1 MSLTPLKDYLSIKQ
15 TRKSVF
21 LSQQSTRTILQT
33 SRRRSGLPA
42 QFSALITFTSSF
54 LILILLGT
62 VLLSLPVAT
71 AHDTQVSLID
81 ALFTATS
88 AVCVTG
94 LVVVSSN
101 TYWSTF
107 GQFVISVLM
116 FFGGL
121 GIMSAGLLMLVAI
134 GRRISLTQR
143 LLVRET
149 LGGAVALGS
158 AIRLGFLIVAFAVG
172 VQFITFVLLF
182 SRLITNYSLEEAL
195 WQSFFHSI
203 SAFNNAGFTIF
214 PDHSSLQSLQSDPFA
229 LGVIGLSIIL
239 GSLSFPVINELARR
253 QGYRRWTLDTKFVL
267 IGTLGVWALG
277 ILTILIFELSNPQTI
292 GDLSVSEKVTNSIF
306 QAFTSRTAGFSTIDF
321 THTRAGTDFMF
332 MLLMFVGGASGSV
345 AGGIKINTA
354 MVLSVAALA
363 AIRGRPNI
371 EVMRREIP
379 YSQVARALAL
389 LILAAIGV
397 IFFVLA
403 LSFTELEKL
412 DAGTFSF
419 REIMFE
425 TVSAFGTVG
434 LSKGITPELSDLGKF
449 TLSLAM
455 LIGRLGPLTIILGL
469 AFKEKQP
476 VYRYAEERVRIG

>member
-1 MSLTPLKDYLSIKQ
+1 MPPNNS
-15 TRKSVF
+15 
-21 LSQQSTRTILQT
+21 RTILQT

-42 QFSALITFTSSF
+42 QFSALVSF
-54 LILILLGT
+54 SLSFVTLILLGT
-62 VLLSLPVAT
+62 LLLSLPIST
-71 AHDTQVSLID
+71 TQEEQVSIIN

-94 LVVVSSN
+94 LVVVSTN
-101 TYWSTF
+101 TYWTSF
-107 GQFVISVLM
+107 GQFVITVLM
-116 FFGGL
+116 FLGGL

-143 LLVRET
+143 LLIRET
-149 LGGAVALGS
+149 LGGAVALGG
-158 AIRLGFLIVAFAVG
+158 AIRLGFIIVSFAVA
-172 VQFITFVLLF
+172 VQFITFLLLF
-182 SRLITNYSLEEAL
+182 FRLLVSFPVEEAL

-214 PDHSSLQSLQSDPFA
+214 PQSSSLQSFESDPF
-229 LGVIGLSIIL
+229 LLLIIGVSIIL
-239 GSLSFPVINELARR
+239 GSLSFPVVNELARR
-253 QGYRRWTLDTKFVL
+253 QGFRRWTLDTKFVV
-267 IGTLGVWALG
+267 IGTVGVWFIG
-277 ILTILIFELSNPQTI
+277 IVAIILFEFSNPETLGNLTLI
-292 GDLSVSEKVTNSIF
+292 DKITNSFF

-321 THTRAGTDFMF
+321 TNSRAGTDFVF

-354 MVLSVAALA
+354 MVLSIAALA
-363 AIRGRPNI
+363 AIRGRANI

-397 IFFVLA
+397 IFFVLV
-403 LSFTELEKL
+403 LTYTELQKL
-412 DAGTFSF
+412 DSGLFSF
-419 REIMFE
+419 KDVMFE
-425 TVSAFGTVG
+425 AISAFGTVG
-434 LSKGITPELSDLGKF
+434 LSKGITSDLSDSGKL

-469 AFKEKQP
+469 AFREKKP

>member
-1 MSLTPLKDYLSIKQ
+1 LTPSKDYLSIKQ
-15 TRKSVF
+15 NRKSVF
-21 LSQQSTRTILQT
+21 LPPSSSQTIQET
-33 SRRRSGLPA
+33 SRRRSVLPS
-42 QFSALITFTSSF
+42 QFSALLTFSLSF
-54 LILILLGT
+54 VILILIGT
-62 VLLSLPVAT
+62 VLLSLPISTVEEG
-71 AHDTQVSLID
+71 QVSIIN

-101 TYWSTF
+101 DYWSPF
-107 GQFVISVLM
+107 GQFIISILM
-116 FFGGL
+116 FAGGL
-121 GIMSAGLLMLVAI
+121 GIMSAGLLMLVAV

-143 LLVRET
+143 LLIRET
-149 LGGAVALGS
+149 LGGAVPLGN
-158 AIRLGFLIVAFAVG
+158 ATRLGFLIVAFAVF
-172 VQFITFVLLF
+172 VQFITFILLF
-182 SRLITNYSLEEAL
+182 LRLITDYSLGQAL
-195 WQSFFHSI
+195 WHSFFHSI

-214 PDHSSLQSLQSDPFA
+214 PESTSLQSFQSDPFVQGII
-229 LGVIGLSIIL
+229 GVSIVL

-253 QGYRRWTLDTKFVL
+253 QGYRRWTLDTKFVV
-267 IGTLGVWALG
+267 IGTLGVWILG
-277 ILTILIFELSNPQTI
+277 IIAILLFEGTNQQTI
-292 GDLSVSEKVTNSIF
+292 GNLPLGEKITNTVF

-321 THTRAGTDFMF
+321 SETRAGTDFIF

-354 MVLSVAALA
+354 MVLSIAALA

-412 DAGTFSF
+412 DSGIFSF
-419 REIMFE
+419 RDIMFE

-434 LSKGITPELSDLGKF
+434 LSKGITPELSELGKF
-449 TLSLAM
+449 VLSIAM

-469 AFKEKQP
+469 AFKEKKP